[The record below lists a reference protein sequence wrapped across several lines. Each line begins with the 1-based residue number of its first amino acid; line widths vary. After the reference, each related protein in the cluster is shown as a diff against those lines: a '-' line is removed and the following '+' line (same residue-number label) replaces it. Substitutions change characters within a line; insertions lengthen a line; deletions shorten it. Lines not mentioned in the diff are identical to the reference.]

1 MDDVKDLLRRV
12 VESELPSTGLERV
25 RASVV
30 RRRRRQRATAGGLAV
45 LIAVVGIGLAIRTFS
60 GSSHGGQPVDETPT
74 EVGPLDI
81 STLAPSWSADVP
93 TGVGLFAVVADA
105 ERVYVPTTS
114 GVVAYAK
121 ACDDPCAPLWTLEM
135 GDVAPGQNDH
145 VQVAVGDGVVA
156 VVRGGLLAVVPA
168 DCAAVCHPL
177 WTARSQGGG
186 YVGPLI
192 SSGVVKVSSG
202 EGEGDNQHVTAVA
215 FPVDCRNDGAECSP
229 AWTGDMGLG
238 TQYAPGEVID
248 GVFYQRIGATMWGF
262 AAGCRSD
269 GGPCGPDFSTRVA
282 ASSQGNG
289 VAVHEGQLVLAP
301 GDGMVYGFAEHCGDS
316 CAPLWV
322 APVSGS
328 LSAPTLAGDA
338 VVFSDDQGLVAL
350 PLPCSDPCRPLWTA
364 DLGGYWGIDY
374 ADANVIVVTER
385 LHGDP
390 EIAVLPTDC
399 AERCEPT
406 WSTTLDQKIYGVA
419 SDGVHVF
426 VAVGEEVRAY
436 PIECSDFCEPVW
448 TGAVSGETWWLLL
461 DGSRL
466 VAASRAGGVFEEGIS
481 LTAFVSSSSA
491 AQRHFARFFFAAS
504 GVWGVLEVQ
513 TSPPGI
519 CYETQSFPARP
530 IEIVSNP
537 PVEGR
542 VTVVA
547 SYSPP
552 RGTYCDR
559 SVSEAITRDIIDNPS
574 GYAISWRPDP
584 SADTATSRL
593 TPQG

>member
-30 RRRRRQRATAGGLAV
+30 RRRRRQRVTAGGLAV
-45 LIAVVGIGLAIRTFS
+45 LIAVAGIGLAIRTFG

-81 STLAPSWSADVP
+81 STLAPSWSAGVP

-114 GVVAYAK
+114 GVVAYTK
-121 ACDDPCAPLWTLEM
+121 ACSDPCAPLWTLDM
-135 GDVAPGQNDH
+135 GEIAPGQSDH
-145 VQVAVGDGVVA
+145 AQVTVGDGVVA
-156 VVRGGLLAVVPA
+156 VVRGGVLAVAPA
-168 DCAAVCHPL
+168 DCAVVCHPL
-177 WTARSQGGG
+177 WTETSQGGG

-192 SSGVVKVSSG
+192 SDGEVKVTFGGG
-202 EGEGDNQHVTAVA
+202 EGNNQHVTAVA

-238 TQYAPGEVID
+238 TQYAPGDVID
-248 GVFYQRIGATMWGF
+248 GVFYQRVGDTMWGF

-269 GGPCGPDFSTRVA
+269 GGACRPDFSTRVA
-282 ASSQGNG
+282 ASSQGHG

-301 GDGMVYGFAEHCGDS
+301 GDGSVYGFAEHCGDS

-322 APVSGS
+322 APVSES
-328 LSAPTLAGDA
+328 LSGPTLAGDA
-338 VVFSDDQGLVAL
+338 VVSSDANGVVAL
-350 PLPCSDPCRPLWTA
+350 PLPCSDPCQPLWTA

-374 ADANVIVVTER
+374 ADANAIVVTER
-385 LHGDP
+385 LRGDP

-399 AERCEPT
+399 AERCQPI
-406 WSTTLDQKIYGVA
+406 WSTTLDQKIYDVA
-419 SDGVHVF
+419 SDGEHVF
-426 VAVGEEVRAY
+426 VAVGDEVRAY
-436 PIECSDFCEPVW
+436 PIDCTDSCEPVW
-448 TGAVSGETWWLLL
+448 RGAVSGETWWLLL

-466 VAASRAGGVFEEGIS
+466 VAASRAGGVFDEGIS
-481 LTAFVSSSSA
+481 LNVFVSTSGA
-491 AQRHFARFFFAAS
+491 ARPFERFFFSAS
-504 GVWGVLEVQ
+504 GVRGVLEVQ
-513 TSPPGI
+513 TSPPSI
-519 CYETQSFPARP
+519 CYDTQSFPARP
-530 IEIVSNP
+530 IEILLLP

-542 VTVVA
+542 VTAVA

-552 RGTYCDR
+552 RAEYCDR

-574 GYAISWRPDP
+574 RYAISWRPDP
-584 SADTATSRL
+584 GADPTTSRL
-593 TPQG
+593 IPQD